1 MVALPELE
9 FAFETRVDVGPIL
22 DVGQT
27 AAGSSAHRSDS
38 RRRVRRAGHQGAV
51 LPGADW
57 QILRPDG
64 VLEIEAHYALET
76 DDGALITIVN
86 KGLRVAAPEIVERMN
101 RGEAVDPDRVYFR
114 TVPRFETAAPRY
126 AWMTRAIFVGTG
138 RRLPEQVSIRFWRV
152 L

>member
-27 AAGSSAHRSDS
+27 PQGHR
-38 RRRVRRAGHQGAV
+38 RIVAILGGAFEGPDIKARV

-86 KGLRVAAPEIVERMN
+86 KGLRVASPEIVERMN
-101 RGEAVDPDRVYFR
+101 RGEAVDPERVYFR
-114 TVPRFETAAPRY
+114 TVPRFETAAPQY
-126 AWMTRAIFVGTG
+126 AWMTRAIFVGSG